1 MSNFWSVLGA
11 AAGATAGAIIDEMDR
26 QDRPNVTVRFVERPA
41 VRVRV
46 SAPVETVRIVDDV
59 ESDLRGRVYKSFGW
73 CPDYYVVIR
82 ENIDGTVELAKILS
96 SHSYIPMSR
105 KTISIHSLR
114 NDYIYARH
122 MSDEEFARVAKW
134 L

>member
-26 QDRPNVTVRFVERPA
+26 QNRPHVSVRFVERP
-41 VRVRV
+41 VHVRV
-46 SAPVETVRIVDDV
+46 SAPVETVRIVDNV
-59 ESDLRGRVYKSFGW
+59 EPDLRGRVYKTFGF
-73 CPDYYVVIR
+73 CPDYYVVVR
-82 ENIDGTVELAKILS
+82 ENLDGTVDMAKILS
-96 SHSYIPMSR
+96 SHSYFPMST

-122 MSDEEFARVAKW
+122 MNDEEFARVAKW